1 MKRLIFFIPLFLF
14 MLVGCE
20 RERNYERNYERTIWI
35 NPDVECCGVKDPLT
49 NLEWL
54 KEWYE
59 FSLSIEENELSY
71 PIYGFI
77 YIFKNYCT
85 SENFIVTRVYQAY
98 HGSWFKLST
107 CDGEIIDEG
116 IYWNYNFDFAHD
128 VNFSKQKLAAEPC
141 DSCDSF
147 FEKHIL
153 ADTIAYFYTET
164 LYEEI

>member
-1 MKRLIFFIPLFLF
+1 MKRLIFFISLF
-14 MLVGCE
+14 MFVLVGCE

-77 YIFKNYCT
+77 YIFK
-85 SENFIVTRVYQAY
+85 
-98 HGSWFKLST
+98 
-107 CDGEIIDEG
+107 
-116 IYWNYNFDFAHD
+116 
-128 VNFSKQKLAAEPC
+128 
-141 DSCDSF
+141 
-147 FEKHIL
+147 
-153 ADTIAYFYTET
+153 
-164 LYEEI
+164 